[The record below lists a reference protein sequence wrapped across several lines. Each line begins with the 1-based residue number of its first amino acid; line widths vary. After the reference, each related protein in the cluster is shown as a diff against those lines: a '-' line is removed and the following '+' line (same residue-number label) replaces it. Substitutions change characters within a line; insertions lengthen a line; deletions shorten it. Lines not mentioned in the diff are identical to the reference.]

1 MGSHVRGVQFLDF
14 GSGREQLAHGCLSS
28 WDLLTWLHSTICQYF
43 HISSAVVSPLSDG
56 ESLNVM
62 RIQGSML
69 KRSLSLSFSLTLSL
83 DQCLS
88 LSKAYFFS
96 KCDVHTCLL
105 FMVHRHFHLNCDYN
119 VLFLTWSHGQFISY
133 FDYGF
138 PTRVK
143 WHVLS
148 DMLMAACKI
157 DTRLQRDTDISHF
170 VCQSKGL
177 RGGGGN

>member
-69 KRSLSLSFSLTLSL
+69 KRSLSLSFSLALSL

-88 LSKAYFFS
+88 LSKAYFFLEMWRTHMS
-96 KCDVHTCLL
+96 VVYGTQALPLKLWLQCIVFDMVPWPIHLL
-105 FMVHRHFHLNCDYN
+105 FWL
-119 VLFLTWSHGQFISY
+119 W
-133 FDYGF
+133 F
-138 PTRVK
+138 PNKGKITRVVR
-143 WHVLS
+143 HV
-148 DMLMAACKI
+148 DG
-157 DTRLQRDTDISHF
+157 RL
-170 VCQSKGL
+170 
-177 RGGGGN
+177 